1 MSRGRKAKSG
11 NITQNWEKAFFN
23 SLGQHINLINKG
35 LAKNFKNEPLSK
47 HIKIVGGYAFKNI
60 EYKKTGI
67 PIIRISDF
75 NDEKII
81 LENVV
86 YYEESRE
93 LERYLLKES
102 DIIIA
107 LTGGTIG
114 KLGIVQGELGKLYLN
129 QRVGK
134 FDILNPDEF
143 EKEYI
148 YWIARGIEGIVK
160 NLAWGAAIPNV
171 SSKQIEDLLFPIPTK
186 EIQNNIIKFL
196 NDLKSNTIDNESV
209 YFDSEIEK
217 EIISVQSKQVKIL
230 EITKHY
236 VHQLTLIENLNQA
249 ILQEAV
255 QGKLLAKANDEI
267 LFSFPPVKAGG
278 NSGGDSMNSPHFQ
291 MGGNNM
297 GANFQM
303 GENNEMGENNMGEN
317 NKMNKSHFQMGKNN
331 ETGQQ
336 LLECIKAEKAKSFPL
351 RGNKKVVLPP
361 IKPEEIPFEIPE
373 NWVWCR
379 LGEITNIQRGKSPNY
394 SETGIFKMLNQKCV
408 RWYNVDLQYC
418 KSINEEWFDSISE
431 NFKVKENDVLVNSTG
446 DGTIGRSAI
455 AHKEVEGYIFDS
467 HILRISSRI
476 NQLLICYYINS
487 NYGQALVES
496 TKGATSTKQTELG
509 ATNLANFVFPL
520 PPLSEQKLIVAE
532 IERQLAK
539 TKALKAQ
546 IASNQANTEA
556 LLKAL
561 LSRAFE
567 VV

>member
-1 MSRGRKAKSG
+1 MRYRLGDICTITKGETGIMKAIAGEYTMVALGEADKTHNEFQFDTQAAIIPLVSSTGHGHASMKRVKYQEGKFALG
-11 NITQNWEKAFFN
+11 NILCAVIPKDENV
-23 SLGQHINLINKG
+23 I
-35 LAKNFKNEPLSK
+35 LAKYLQIYLHWNK
-47 HIKIVGGYAFKNI
+47 
-60 EYKKTGI
+60 
-67 PIIRISDF
+67 
-75 NDEKII
+75 
-81 LENVV
+81 
-86 YYEESRE
+86 EE
-93 LERYLLKES
+93 LLVSQMKGM
-102 DIIIA
+102 A
-107 LTGGTIG
+107 
-114 KLGIVQGELGKLYLN
+114 
-129 QRVGK
+129 
-134 FDILNPDEF
+134 
-143 EKEYI
+143 
-148 YWIARGIEGIVK
+148 
-160 NLAWGAAIPNV
+160 NV
-171 SSKQIEDLLFPIPTK
+171 SLSMSKIADVEVIVPTIEKQKQILVLE
-186 EIQNNIIKFL
+186 QFL
-196 NDLKSNTIDNESV
+196 NK
-209 YFDSEIEK
+209 K
-217 EIISVQSKQVKIL
+217 EV
-230 EITKHY
+230 ETTKHY
-236 VHQLTLIENLNQA
+236 VHQLALIENLNQA

-567 VV
+567 VVTSI